1 MPQVE
6 GHDALVGC
14 FAQCGVEARGRLPAA
29 PLLRGD
35 GLRHLAGPR
44 PQDVEVPGRKV
55 C

>member
-29 PLLRGD
+29 PLLRGWVRRLKD
-35 GLRHLAGPR
+35 
-44 PQDVEVPGRKV
+44 QSEYWVERVIV
-55 C
+55 